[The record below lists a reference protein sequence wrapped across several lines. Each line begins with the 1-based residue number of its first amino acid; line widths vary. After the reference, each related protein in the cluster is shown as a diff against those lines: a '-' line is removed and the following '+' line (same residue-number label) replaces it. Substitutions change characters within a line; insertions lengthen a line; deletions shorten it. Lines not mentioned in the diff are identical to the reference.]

1 MGRLSSFCHCRPVL
15 VRLSV
20 MKRDMRLGEY
30 LDLEWFLEQDRLAD
44 PAETLGRDRGLGLE
58 AQAAAVP
65 VPEFGWFWLARRR
78 SETGGAAPSSILASG
93 LAALRILL
101 AGLGLVAGVSLV
113 RGLLMYSGTEPVNV
127 SVFLLAAVFP
137 QAGLC
142 LVAAAL
148 LGARLL
154 GFGRL
159 HIPLRPLF
167 SLLWRRPGRL
177 SPQAGFVRS
186 LFLGPGWPARMLAW
200 ECLALLHLGGLCL
213 AVGSLAGLMISVT
226 VTDLAFGWQSTLQ
239 VGARGMHAVVSFL
252 ALPWSWLPA
261 GWGLAPSLEQIE
273 GSRIVLKEGIS
284 TLASADLIAWWPFL
298 AMSLLAYA
306 LLPRL
311 VLLGI
316 CRHALRRLE
325 RGFVHPGLGR
335 IVDRM
340 SSPLVETAAGAGV
353 PSTPLPLRRKLPVRP
368 EGHDALESSETA
380 GSVLLLPPELEGR
393 IGADDLAAAALRAG
407 GQAPVRIV
415 PAALEEGAVAGVLAA
430 CRGLEWV
437 GGRQRYIVLVEA
449 WQPPIRESLQAIEAL
464 GRDDEGGR
472 SLTLLLCG
480 RPSGG
485 RWLTPPDA
493 TDREVWSAAV
503 ERLAPMRV
511 DIFGADT

>member
-1 MGRLSSFCHCRPVL
+1 
-15 VRLSV
+15 
-20 MKRDMRLGEY
+20 
-30 LDLEWFLEQDRLAD
+30 
-44 PAETLGRDRGLGLE
+44 
-58 AQAAAVP
+58 
-65 VPEFGWFWLARRR
+65 
-78 SETGGAAPSSILASG
+78 
-93 LAALRILL
+93 
-101 AGLGLVAGVSLV
+101 
-113 RGLLMYSGTEPVNV
+113 MYSGTEPVNV
-127 SVFLLAAVFP
+127 SVFLLAAVLP

-148 LGARLL
+148 LAARLL
-154 GFGRL
+154 GVGRL
-159 HIPLRPLF
+159 RIPLRPLF

-200 ECLALLHLGGLCL
+200 ECLALLQLGGLCL
-213 AVGSLAGLMISVT
+213 AVGSLAGLMVSVT

-261 GWGLAPSLEQIE
+261 GWGLAPSLSQIE

-298 AMSLLAYA
+298 AMTLLTYA

-325 RGFVHPGLGR
+325 RGFAHPGLGR
-335 IVDRM
+335 IVARM
-340 SSPLVETAAGAGV
+340 ASPLVEMAAAEGV
-353 PSTPLPLRRKLPVRP
+353 PSTPLPLRRQSPVRP
-368 EGHDALESSETA
+368 EVHEARESSETV

-415 PAALEEGAVAGVLAA
+415 PAALEEGEMAGVLAA

-437 GGRQRYIVLVEA
+437 GGRQRYIALVEA
-449 WQPPIRESLQAIEAL
+449 WQPPIRESLQAIGLL

-493 TDREVWSAAV
+493 TDREVWAAAV
-503 ERLAPMRV
+503 ERLAPLRV
-511 DIFGADT
+511 DIFGADA